1 MQSAFAAF
9 FEKTAAHAHGRCYL
23 GKPTR
28 MKQIKLTGRERSVL
42 RVLDFSNGNT
52 GAELLESARLE
63 ADDLVGVLNSL
74 MGPGYLEM
82 VPYAEEATLETFDT
96 ARFDVNPSYAHEL
109 RTAMAW
115 R

>member
-1 MQSAFAAF
+1 
-9 FEKTAAHAHGRCYL
+9 
-23 GKPTR
+23 

-42 RVLDFSNGNT
+42 RVLDFAAGNT

-63 ADDLVGVLNSL
+63 ADDLVSVLSGL

-82 VPYAEEATLETFDT
+82 TPYAEEAAEETFRT
-96 ARFDVNPSYAHEL
+96 ARFDINPSYVQEL
-109 RTAMAW
+109 RAAMAQ